1 MTPSLEIDLQVAG
14 LIRMTMN
21 LRSSAPNT
29 PNKPRAVSA
38 TPMAT
43 PTRKAP
49 HCRKCKRPR
58 AGHPRSGCP
67 YVEDNNPA
75 PTREATPEPDSLI
88 THALNSLHI
97 TAPPEYEGANKENIA
112 SRPQPVAR
120 RALATRLSL
129 STTAGEVF
137 ERLRRHDESQNQLPL
152 HDISR
157 RQSRIASIEEWQHS
171 VAMAMASESDTDGSG
186 NCSGPL
192 NVDDASEI
200 MAFSSNTHPR
210 RSSRGESRNGASLS
224 SRSKASARRPLVRSM
239 SMEEREAFVRSLN
252 QASDATVYVL
262 PKADINDVHATAVKL
277 GFRTRIVM
285 NEKDDEDLQALLLL
299 ARDDETFKWLSDKI
313 EKEDREATAMKHSRH
328 AISLMAGGAVIGAV
342 GAWASLAFS

>member
-1 MTPSLEIDLQVAG
+1 MTLQIDLRVVAPIG
-14 LIRMTMN
+14 PSNRMIMN

-29 PNKPRAVSA
+29 PNKPRAVSV
-38 TPMAT
+38 TPTAT

-75 PTREATPEPDSLI
+75 PTREATPEHDNI
-88 THALNSLHI
+88 THALNSLRI
-97 TAPPEYEGANKENIA
+97 TTPPENDGANKENIE

-120 RALATRLSL
+120 RPLATRLSL

-137 ERLRRHDESQNQLPL
+137 ERLRRHDENQNQLPL

-192 NVDDASEI
+192 IVEDASDI
-200 MAFSSNTHPR
+200 FSSNVYPR

-252 QASDATVYVL
+252 DASDATVYVL

-285 NEKDDEDLQALLLL
+285 NEKDTEDLQALLVL
-299 ARDDETFKWLSDKI
+299 ARDQETFEWLSQKI

-328 AISLMAGGAVIGAV
+328 TLSFMAGGAVIGAV